1 MAESI
6 LTEFGLDVEAV
17 TLVPSRGGVHDIE
30 IDGELVFSKKALG
43 RQPTPEEIVA
53 LVRSRLPSDP
63 AHHA

>member
-6 LTEFGLDVEAV
+6 LTEFGLDIAAV

-30 IDGELVFSKKALG
+30 VDGELVFSKKALG

-53 LVRSRLPSDP
+53 LVRSRLPASP
-63 AHHA
+63 APQA